1 MINIDELKKIETD
14 VLNELTED
22 VNKLLKEMDLYRE
35 FFNSGNLPNFKKAN
49 KDLFNLK
56 DSIKNRITKIQK

>member
-22 VNKLLKEMDLYRE
+22 INKLLKEMDLYRE
-35 FFNSGNLPNFKKAN
+35 FFNSTNLLNFKKAN

>member
-22 VNKLLKEMDLYRE
+22 INKLLKEMDLYRE
-35 FFNSGNLPNFKKAN
+35 FFNSTNLPNFKKAN

>member
-35 FFNSGNLPNFKKAN
+35 FFNSTNLPNFKKAN

>member
-35 FFNSGNLPNFKKAN
+35 FFNSTNLPNFKKTN